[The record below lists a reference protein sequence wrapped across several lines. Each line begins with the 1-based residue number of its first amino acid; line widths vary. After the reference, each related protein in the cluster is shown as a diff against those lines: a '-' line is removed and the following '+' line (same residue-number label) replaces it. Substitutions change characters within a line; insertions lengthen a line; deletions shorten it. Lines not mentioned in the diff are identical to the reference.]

1 VITALAADL
10 LRSYRQLPVCLYQ
23 IQTKFRDEI
32 RPRFGLMRGRE
43 FIMKDAYSFHADE
56 QDLKLALIKMGT
68 EPSPDKNRRV
78 AIIPIGKGKEGA

>member
-1 VITALAADL
+1 MSDSFKRGQHITGYAGLCSGGKVI
-10 LRSYRQLPVCLYQ
+10 VIC
-23 IQTKFRDEI
+23 
-32 RPRFGLMRGRE
+32 
-43 FIMKDAYSFHADE
+43 ADE